1 MNDSGLVKVDD
12 FGGSQMST
20 VSPNSSNFQS
30 MPECEQ
36 GIAPTEWKGMN
47 QATKVRSSYLV
58 FCLDLMFSYVSIP
71 SLDLVLFRLL
81 LLRLLLR
88 LLPVFLLVALVMMM
102 MMRESHA
109 TVLTHSARRVGTGVS
124 TAGATVACD
133 RTVYSEAVPRRIGP
147 TVQIR
152 DRPGEVVEFDTKG
165 RKTVEGT

>member
-1 MNDSGLVKVDD
+1 
-12 FGGSQMST
+12 
-20 VSPNSSNFQS
+20 
-30 MPECEQ
+30 
-36 GIAPTEWKGMN
+36 MN
-47 QATKVRSSYLV
+47 QATKFRSSYLL
-58 FCLDLMFSYVSIP
+58 FCFDLMFSYVSIP
-71 SLDLVLFRLL
+71 SLDLVLFRL
-81 LLRLLLR
+81 RLR
-88 LLPVFLLVALVMMM
+88 LLPVFLLVALVMMMMM

-152 DRPGEVVEFDTKG
+152 DRSGEVVEFDTKG